1 MNHCAKCLMH
11 RICRK
16 FSHKKMHDSN
26 FFGFQTIEKLF
37 LIPNNLL
44 MDALFHFYRSN
55 DNRVFVLKPHL
66 SVKKHQK
73 MPQTIKNRSNQMVK
87 YAKIVVVSRIKVV
100 VCLFGICTESLPA
113 NFHFPFMKNSVF

>member
-1 MNHCAKCLMH
+1 MA
-11 RICRK
+11 
-16 FSHKKMHDSN
+16 N
-26 FFGFQTIEKLF
+26 FF
-37 LIPNNLL
+37 L
-44 MDALFHFYRSN
+44 MDALFHFHRSN
-55 DNRVFVLKPHL
+55 DNRVFVQKPQK

-73 MPQTIKNRSNQMVK
+73 TPQTIKNRSNQMVK

>member
-1 MNHCAKCLMH
+1 MA
-11 RICRK
+11 
-16 FSHKKMHDSN
+16 N
-26 FFGFQTIEKLF
+26 FF
-37 LIPNNLL
+37 L
-44 MDALFHFYRSN
+44 MDALFHFHRSN
-55 DNRVFVLKPHL
+55 DNRVIIQKPQK

-73 MPQTIKNRSNQMVK
+73 TPQTIKNRSNQMVK